1 MGDPITETDR
11 MRLVELPLNTRL
23 EDVVGGI
30 NERVAMEQ
38 QRVLLERGILSQA
51 DQNVLYVDEVNLLDQ
66 GIIDAILD
74 AAAQGQYTVR
84 RGPVAA
90 TYRSR
95 LTLVG
100 SMNPEEGHLRP
111 QIQDRFGLRVLVRGA
126 TDPKERLEIYRRAVA
141 YRTKPYK
148 FVQDW
153 MLETETAAAE
163 IAEARKRLTKV
174 TLPDSV
180 LAAGLQW
187 IEALKID
194 SHRAEMTLFEAGRAY
209 AAADNRLEVSMDDL
223 RAVAPMALRLRQTD
237 LAVEFYA
244 AQAEETRKIASVV
257 NRKQKRTG
265 RRKKTGSSKLPEG
278 QSPVSGKAQESAGEP
293 PATIALDAAGQ
304 SEG

>member
-1 MGDPITETDR
+1 
-11 MRLVELPLNTRL
+11 
-23 EDVVGGI
+23 
-30 NERVAMEQ
+30 
-38 QRVLLERGILSQA
+38 
-51 DQNVLYVDEVNLLDQ
+51 
-66 GIIDAILD
+66 
-74 AAAQGQYTVR
+74 
-84 RGPVAA
+84 VAA

-126 TDPKERLEIYRRAVA
+126 TNPEERLEIYRRAVA

-153 MLETETAAAE
+153 LLETETAAAE
-163 IAEARKRLTKV
+163 IAEARKRLVKV
-174 TLPDSV
+174 SFSDSV
-180 LAAGLQW
+180 LAEGLRW

-209 AAADNRLEVSMDDL
+209 AAADDRLEVTLDDL

-244 AQAEETRKIASVV
+244 AQTEETRKIQSVV
-257 NRKQKRTG
+257 NRKQKRAGG
-265 RRKKTGSSKLPEG
+265 RRKVDSSK
-278 QSPVSGKAQESAGEP
+278 SPAKGHSPANGKEQDAAAEP
-293 PATIALDAAGQ
+293 SATIRMDEPGN

>member
-1 MGDPITETDR
+1 MGDPITETDK

-66 GIIDAILD
+66 GLIDAILD

-126 TDPKERLEIYRRAVA
+126 ADPEELLEIYRRAVA

-153 MLETETAAAE
+153 MLETETAASE
-163 IAEARKRLTKV
+163 IAEARKRLSKV
-174 TLPDSV
+174 TLPDIV
-180 LAAGLQW
+180 LVAGLQW

-209 AAADNRLEVSMDDL
+209 AAADNRQEVTLDDL

-244 AQAEETRKIASVV
+244 AQAEEATKIEAVV
-257 NRKQKRTG
+257 NRKQKRAG
-265 RRKKTGSSKLPEG
+265 RRKKGQGPAHSKI
-278 QSPVSGKAQESAGEP
+278 QESAGEP
-293 PATIALDAAGQ
+293 PATVERDKAGQ
-304 SEG
+304 SED